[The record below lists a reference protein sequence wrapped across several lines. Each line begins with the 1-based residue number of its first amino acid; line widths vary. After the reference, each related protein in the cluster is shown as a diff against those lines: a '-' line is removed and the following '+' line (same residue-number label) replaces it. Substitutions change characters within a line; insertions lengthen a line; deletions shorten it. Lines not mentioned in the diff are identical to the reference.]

1 MSYHESRKMT
11 SRMPRLAHLYYY
23 YFICLLVVD
32 FEFFFLVNCQLEII
46 FLIIWNKIGFYRSGF
61 LHILSKHDMGDT
73 IAPAYDYFYKRNIFK
88 DKKGKYLVFWTAP
101 DGK

>member
-1 MSYHESRKMT
+1 
-11 SRMPRLAHLYYY
+11 
-23 YFICLLVVD
+23 
-32 FEFFFLVNCQLEII
+32 
-46 FLIIWNKIGFYRSGF
+46 
-61 LHILSKHDMGDT
+61 MGDI